1 MNRKTQKKTDKK
13 KKKRKQRN
21 KKEKKKRKTE
31 DVRICRLKCS
41 KKKKRRVKQGESNSV
56 QFTRFVENERCEIVN
71 RRDINNNCIHGDA
84 TTVHRKL

>member
-21 KKEKKKRKTE
+21 KKKRKTE

-41 KKKKRRVKQGESNSV
+41 KKKNEELNKPNQIQFNSHVSSRMKDARLLTGEILIIIASTETLQLYIGNYNS
-56 QFTRFVENERCEIVN
+56 
-71 RRDINNNCIHGDA
+71 
-84 TTVHRKL
+84 